1 MTPDYTPYLILLLPL
16 VIGWGVVQHK
26 RAKLYKANNLR
37 NYNLYR
43 QAIGLEPIDGI

>member
-1 MTPDYTPYLILLLPL
+1 MIDYTAILILAMPV
-16 VIGWGVVQHK
+16 VIGWGAIQHK

-43 QAIGLEPIDGI
+43 QAIGLEPIDGN